1 MTVIF
6 TSTAT
11 RDEKAS
17 GRSRWQV
24 YDTVGGSV
32 IGEATRWS
40 TDGSW
45 SAVAPDGQN
54 INDPGYGG
62 YSTRKGAADALLL
75 HAIDPERHAD
85 IHALYD
91 WDNRVWG
98 EVTVTRG
105 RIALRGEAIT
115 EDIGD
120 IVARAIAARFWV
132 NVSPGAIG
140 GSTCVIHISATR
152 FNLRAAPDTRS

>member
-1 MTVIF
+1 MAVIF
-6 TSTAT
+6 TNTAT
-11 RDEKAS
+11 ADEKAA

-24 YDTVGGSV
+24 RDTAGGSV
-32 IGEATRWS
+32 IGEATRCS
-40 TDGSW
+40 TDGPW
-45 SAVAPDGQN
+45 SAIAPDGRN
-54 INDPGYGG
+54 INDPGYGC
-62 YSTRKGAADALLL
+62 YSTRKGAAAALLL
-75 HAIDPERHAD
+75 HARDPERHAD

-120 IVARAIAARFWV
+120 IVARAITARFEV
-132 NVSPGAIG
+132 KVSPGIVG
-140 GSTCVIHISATR
+140 GSTCFIHLSATR
-152 FNLRAAPDTRS
+152 FNLRAAPAA